1 MLEIKDYDL
10 VYASQ
15 VNKLDEDYQGIC
27 ETCKVIEDIKENDI
41 VKLALIDNKVVG
53 ILHFK
58 QLGDLI
64 DCYHILVEG
73 KYQKL
78 GIGSALLGCAIK
90 EAQ

>member
-1 MLEIKDYDL
+1 MKLTD
-10 VYASQ
+10 VYGVYKKARNASWQ
-15 VNKLDEDYQGIC
+15 
-27 ETCKVIEDIKENDI
+27 
-41 VKLALIDNKVVG
+41 ALIDNKVVG

-78 GIGSALLGCAIK
+78 GIGSALLGCVIK

>member
-1 MLEIKDYDL
+1 M
-10 VYASQ
+10 
-15 VNKLDEDYQGIC
+15 
-27 ETCKVIEDIKENDI
+27 
-41 VKLALIDNKVVG
+41 KLALIDNKVVG